1 MIIFCTLLKF
11 MLHLAPSIL
20 LLILPYAPVS
30 GLPQGGGGYRA
41 YPQDLTF
48 GQFPQYGAI

>member
-1 MIIFCTLLKF
+1 MIIFLLLKF

-20 LLILPYAPVS
+20 LLLLPYAPVS

-41 YPQDLTF
+41 YPRDLTF
-48 GQFPQYGAI
+48 F